1 MQSVP
6 ITTNVVSSISVSGR
20 VYSIE
25 FYVIKKFHEEMV
37 EYRNMTYSFVRP
49 LIVQNELNTQ
59 LVLRA
64 GCIRLPRVQR
74 VSCSLHTKDNLCHFL
89 VSNILLEEVIGY
101 PLQGMWQ
108 SKSPPIGPLECQ
120 LFNYQYMICFKTC
133 SCHNYS

>member
-25 FYVIKKFHEEMV
+25 FYVIKKFHKEMP

-64 GCIRLPRVQR
+64 GCIRLPRV
-74 VSCSLHTKDNLCHFL
+74 
-89 VSNILLEEVIGY
+89 
-101 PLQGMWQ
+101 
-108 SKSPPIGPLECQ
+108 
-120 LFNYQYMICFKTC
+120 
-133 SCHNYS
+133 